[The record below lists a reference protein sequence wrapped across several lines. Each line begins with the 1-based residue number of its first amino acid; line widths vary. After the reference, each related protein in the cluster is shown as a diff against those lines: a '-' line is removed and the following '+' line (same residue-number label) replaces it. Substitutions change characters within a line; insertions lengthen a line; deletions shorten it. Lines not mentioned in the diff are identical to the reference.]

1 MIDLHSHSTVSDGTD
16 PPAAVIAMAADRA
29 LTAIA
34 LTDHDTL
41 EHLAPARA
49 AADELGIRL
58 VPATEISCALD
69 GRAPGTLHLL
79 VYFLDDPDSPLG
91 ARLGALQTA
100 RQSRNVLI
108 VEAMRDNGVDIT
120 LDEVLARAGTGTV
133 GRPHIAQVLMD
144 KGAVSSIQE
153 AFDVWLA
160 KGRPGYC
167 ERERL
172 GTEVAIGL
180 AHESGAVT
188 AVAHPLS
195 LGLDAA
201 ELDRF
206 VAELADTGLDG
217 LECEY
222 GRYTAEER
230 AALSTL
236 AARHGL
242 APTGGSDYHGDN
254 KPDLQ
259 IGIGQG
265 DLAVPDELL
274 DNLESRRRAP

>member
-16 PPAAVIAMAADRA
+16 PPAAIIAMAVDRA

-41 EHLAPARA
+41 EHIAPARA
-49 AADELGIRL
+49 AADELEIRL

-108 VEAMRDNGVDIT
+108 VEALRDNGVDIT
-120 LDEVLARAGTGTV
+120 LDEVLAKGGTGTV

-160 KGRPGYC
+160 KGRPGYH

-172 GTEVAIGL
+172 GPEVATGL

-188 AVAHPLS
+188 VVAHPLS
-195 LGLDAA
+195 LGLDTT

-206 VAELADTGLDG
+206 VAELAEAGLDG

-222 GRYTAEER
+222 GRYTPEER
-230 AALSTL
+230 GALSAL

-265 DLAVPDELL
+265 DLAVPDDLL
-274 DNLESRRRAP
+274 ENLESRHRVP